1 MTVPIYIAEA
11 APSKIRGQLV
21 TVNQL
26 MITLGQFAASVLNG
40 SFSYIEN
47 NGWRYLFTTFSVL
60 SI

>member
-47 NGWRYLFTTFSVL
+47 SGWRYLLRTLVL
-60 SI
+60 LI

>member
-1 MTVPIYIAEA
+1 MTVPMYIAEA

-47 NGWRYLFTTFSVL
+47 NGWRYLFTTFLVL